1 MSTPLPADTAA
12 TGSTATGFATAILQA
27 LGAPVNPANVGSLN
41 DWFAL
46 EGGGGANNP
55 LNTTLATSG
64 STGSINSVGVQSYGT
79 PAEGVAA
86 TVDTLDSGSYS
97 AIVAALKSGAGLT
110 GGSASVA
117 QELSAWSG
125 GGYSSVTGGTGT
137 VQGIQGNVPGV
148 SAPGAVPSGAVNLT
162 TATTPTDALSLG
174 AAVQDAATSLTTDIS
189 GGGGGTTGTA
199 GAASATGASAAGST
213 SASLLSNPL
222 DIVSALARIAKD
234 FNTLVTLINALLADI
249 EWLFVPSNWVRIFS
263 FLFGVGALLPGLWA
277 LMKTGSGQQG
287 DITMAIGILLVT
299 FAGVMLFIAFH
310 NLPTDVTDLGGLLT
324 YISEGITA
332 GAAPTAGDTAFGPA
346 SSAAGAPTDVTAGSS
361 IQNAVTNPDLTQLW
375 PKRSRRQPR

>member
-1 MSTPLPADTAA
+1 MATPLPADTAA

-86 TVDTLDSGSYS
+86 TVDTLDSGSYN
-97 AIVAALKSGAGLT
+97 AIVSALKSGQGLT
-110 GGSASVA
+110 GTSASVA
-117 QELSAWSG
+117 EELSAWSG
-125 GGYSSVTGGTGT
+125 GGYSSVTGGTAAAAA
-137 VQGIQGNVPGV
+137 
-148 SAPGAVPSGAVNLT
+148 APGGASSPFAGATANASASLT
-162 TATTPTDALSLG
+162 AATTPSDALSLG
-174 AAVQDAATSLTTDIS
+174 AAVQDAATSLTSDIS
-189 GGGGGTTGTA
+189 GTGTTGAA
-199 GAASATGASAAGST
+199 GTASATGASAAGST
-213 SASLLSNPL
+213 DASLLSNPL

-234 FNTLVTLINALLADI
+234 FNTLVTLFNALLADI

-277 LMKTGSGQQG
+277 LMKTGSGQKG
-287 DITMAIGILLVT
+287 DITMALGILLVT

-310 NLPTDVTDLGGLLT
+310 NLPTDVTDLGGLLD
-324 YISEGITA
+324 YISEGVIA
-332 GAAPTAGDTAFGPA
+332 GAAPTTGDTAFGPA
-346 SSAAGAPTDVTAGSS
+346 SSAAGATDVTASPS
-361 IQNAVTNPDLTQLW
+361 IQNAVTNPDLQQLW
-375 PKRSRRQPR
+375 PKRYPKRPR